1 MSGLKNSGSTFLIEM
16 YVSKNESTKKGAN
29 SRRCLFEKS
38 ESNTAFLQAGFC
50 NYRRLLIAIIIRIDF
65 P

>member
-16 YVSKNESTKKGAN
+16 YVSKDESTKKGAN
-29 SRRCLFEKS
+29 NRCCLFEKS

-50 NYRRLLIAIIIRIDF
+50 NYG
-65 P
+65 